1 VSWVKSDD
9 RLDDTKK
16 IKRAWRKH
24 RATVGLHAM
33 SKTYSARHE
42 TDGLIDL
49 DWIEEK
55 LPDDDERAEVLAVM
69 LAERLYEELPSGE
82 TKRIT
87 VRGMRITYGPH
98 DETSYIVHD
107 YLEFNEAKCEAED
120 RRRKEAERKAAAR
133 ARKSGGSPPG
143 QPSDNSGTDAGLQEV
158 SALSR
163 PDPTRPD
170 PTRPL
175 MPPNPPP
182 SGGRKRD
189 RDRWESE
196 LASWLA
202 ANPVTDELAERWADV
217 VAELREAVDESTFKI
232 HLSALHLHL
241 DGEEMVVGAQRSA
254 KSWIRDRFGRVLD
267 SCAGKPVQLVPCD
280 CQKIEAVA

>member
-42 TDGLIDL
+42 TDGLVDL

-55 LPDDDERAEVLAVM
+55 LPDDEERAEVLAVM
-69 LAERLYEELPSGE
+69 LAEVLYEELPAGE
-82 TKRIT
+82 TKRIS
-87 VRGMRITYGPH
+87 VRGMRITYGPCA
-98 DETSYIVHD
+98 EVSYIVHD
-107 YLEFNEAKCEAED
+107 YLEFNEAKCEAEE

-133 ARKSGGSPPG
+133 ARKSSGQAAVSAERPGGQLPDG
-143 QPSDNSGTDAGLQEV
+143 ARTDAGLRDV

-170 PTRPL
+170 PTTL
-175 MPPNPPP
+175 PPSPPK

-189 RDRWESE
+189 RDRYEDQLRSWVAQHLPEHPE
-196 LASWLA
+196 RTAMGLVEHAMGGLVGASSVEA
-202 ANPVTDELAERWADV
+202 IVAYANQKCP
-217 VAELREAVDESTFKI
+217 
-232 HLSALHLHL
+232 
-241 DGEEMVVGAQRSA
+241 VGAQA
-254 KSWIRDRFGRVLD
+254 
-267 SCAGKPVQLVPCD
+267 
-280 CQKIEAVA
+280 

>member
-1 VSWVKSDD
+1 MSWVKSDD

-55 LPDDDERAEVLAVM
+55 LPDDAERNEVLAVM
-69 LAERLYEELPSGE
+69 LVETLYEELPAGE
-82 TKRIT
+82 TKRIS
-87 VRGMRITYGPH
+87 VRGMRITYGPCV
-98 DETSYIVHD
+98 EVSYIVHD

-120 RRRKEAERKAAAR
+120 RRAKDAQRKAEAR
-133 ARKSGGSPPG
+133 EARRNGQGKASAQSPTDVPA
-143 QPSDNSGTDAGLQEV
+143 DNSGTAAGLQEV

-170 PTRPL
+170 PTNST
-175 MPPNPPP
+175 MPPNPP

-189 RDRWESE
+189 RDRYEQQLQGWVARH
-196 LASWLA
+196 LPNHPAQA
-202 ANPVTDELAERWADV
+202 AAGLTVHALQMGKAKTVEEI
-217 VAELREAVDESTFKI
+217 VAYV
-232 HLSALHLHL
+232 HQ
-241 DGEEMVVGAQRSA
+241 QRP
-254 KSWIRDRFGRVLD
+254 VLD
-267 SCAGKPVQLVPCD
+267 A
-280 CQKIEAVA
+280 